1 MKNISEMFY
10 YAQKAVLHPTAPLY
24 DADKKELQPHCKAA
38 MERIFTVSCFIVVH
52 NLGLGSCRYISQI
65 LRCNISKA

>member
-24 DADKKELQPHCKAA
+24 DAERKELQPYCKAA
-38 MERIFTVSCFIVVH
+38 MERIFTVSSFKYSSSDNKQV
-52 NLGLGSCRYISQI
+52 GM
-65 LRCNISKA
+65 SKRFYLQLLL